1 MPLKIWDS
9 DWEEWP
15 RKAHQILHDFYLTK
29 SHMRGHTT
37 FVIELI
43 WLSTATKGKFAT
55 KHHHQVV
62 QQKFK
67 YDVVFA
73 FEVLT
78 LPDKYACRSLLCCRM
93 HIQLSDFHNI
103 LRKPNYPNGD
113 KMSCRAMAHLDA
125 EMQTMPHV
133 SVAGKERHIHNL
145 WPWLWHWHLNLH
157 FNLQKCMI
165 S

>member
-1 MPLKIWDS
+1 V
-9 DWEEWP
+9 
-15 RKAHQILHDFYLTK
+15 
-29 SHMRGHTT
+29 TT

-43 WLSTATKGKFAT
+43 WLSTATKGKCAT

-78 LPDKYACRSLLCCRM
+78 LPDKYACGSLLCCRM
-93 HIQLSDFHNI
+93 HIQLSYFHNMNSSQNE
-103 LRKPNYPNGD
+103 LSKWRYN
-113 KMSCRAMAHLDA
+113 AM
-125 EMQTMPHV
+125 QGYG
-133 SVAGKERHIHNL
+133 S
-145 WPWLWHWHLNLH
+145 
-157 FNLQKCMI
+157 